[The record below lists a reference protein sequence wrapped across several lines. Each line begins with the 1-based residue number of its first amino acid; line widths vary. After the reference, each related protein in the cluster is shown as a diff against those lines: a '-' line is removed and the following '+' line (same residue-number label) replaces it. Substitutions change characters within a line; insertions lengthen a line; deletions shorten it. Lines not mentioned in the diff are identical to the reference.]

1 MITCIVAI
9 QGVKMYK
16 QIINKFIEAV
26 NKYNEGGEYKNYGT
40 PWKFSKSEIHMIE
53 VIGDNKGIS
62 ITEAAKILGVTKG
75 AVSQS
80 VNKLIQRG
88 MVKKERVSQQEKT
101 VALFLTED
109 GIKPYTGHMEYH
121 KNFIAHFK
129 NGLDKYSKEDCERVI
144 EILDIFINS

>member
-1 MITCIVAI
+1 MCIVAI
-9 QGVKMYK
+9 QGEKMHK
-16 QIINKFIEAV
+16 LLINKFIEAV
-26 NKYNEGGEYKNYGT
+26 NKYNEGGEYKSYGT

-80 VNKLIQRG
+80 VNKLIKRG
-88 MVKKERVSQQEKT
+88 MVHKERVCQQEKT

-109 GIKPYTGHMEYH
+109 GLKPYTGHMDYH
-121 KNFIAHFK
+121 KKFIINLK
-129 NGLDKYSKEDCERVI
+129 KGLDKYSKEDCERVI